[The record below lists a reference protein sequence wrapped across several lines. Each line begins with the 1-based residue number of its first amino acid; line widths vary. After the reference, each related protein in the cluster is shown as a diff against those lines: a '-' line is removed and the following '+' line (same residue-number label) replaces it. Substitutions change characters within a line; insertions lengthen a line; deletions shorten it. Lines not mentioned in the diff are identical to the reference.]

1 MKVYYEEML
10 EDRENEYIF
19 KIKQLVKEFNQKMVE
34 KDREFEIIFFEVFSK
49 FIIKVIYIR
58 VKVY

>member
-1 MKVYYEEML
+1 MA
-10 EDRENEYIF
+10 
-19 KIKQLVKEFNQKMVE
+19 E

-49 FIIKVIYIR
+49 CIKVIYIR

>member
-19 KIKQLVKEFNQKMVE
+19 KIKQLVKEFNQKMAE

-58 VKVY
+58 VKIY

>member
-34 KDREFEIIFFEVFSK
+34 KDREFEIIFFEVFSM
-49 FIIKVIYIR
+49 FIKVIYIR

>member
-49 FIIKVIYIR
+49 CIKVIYISS
-58 VKVY
+58 

>member
-1 MKVYYEEML
+1 
-10 EDRENEYIF
+10 
-19 KIKQLVKEFNQKMVE
+19 MVE

-49 FIIKVIYIR
+49 FIINVIYIR

>member
-1 MKVYYEEML
+1 MKLYYEEML

-49 FIIKVIYIR
+49 FIKVIYIR

>member
-34 KDREFEIIFFEVFSK
+34 KDREFEIIFIEVFSK
-49 FIIKVIYIR
+49 FIKVIYIR

>member
-19 KIKQLVKEFNQKMVE
+19 KIKQLVKEFNQKMAE

-49 FIIKVIYIR
+49 FIKVIYIR

>member
-1 MKVYYEEML
+1 
-10 EDRENEYIF
+10 
-19 KIKQLVKEFNQKMVE
+19 MVE

-49 FIIKVIYIR
+49 FIKVIYIR

>member
-49 FIIKVIYIR
+49 FIKVIYIR
-58 VKVY
+58 VTVY

>member
-49 FIIKVIYIR
+49 FIKVIYIR

>member
-34 KDREFEIIFFEVFSK
+34 KDREFEIIFFEVFGK
-49 FIIKVIYIR
+49 FIKVIYIR

>member
-19 KIKQLVKEFNQKMVE
+19 KIKQLVKEFNQKMIE
-34 KDREFEIIFFEVFSK
+34 KDREFEIIFIEVFSK
-49 FIIKVIYIR
+49 FIKVIYISF
-58 VKVY
+58 

>member
-19 KIKQLVKEFNQKMVE
+19 KIKQLVKEFNQKMAE

>member
-10 EDRENEYIF
+10 EDRGNEYIF

-49 FIIKVIYIR
+49 FIKVIYIR

>member
-49 FIIKVIYIR
+49 FIKVIYIR
-58 VKVY
+58 VMVY